1 MVSVQAYNR
10 IVLAVVA
17 LGAISAVSGII
28 LLIVG
33 LSMPGTITLV
43 GGIMMGFIAM
53 MEWRCRDKPSSVILV
68 TPPPLKEVVIVA
80 A

>member
-1 MVSVQAYNR
+1 MVSVHAYNR

-17 LGAISAVSGII
+17 LGAIASVSGII
-28 LLIVG
+28 LLILG
-33 LSMPGTITLV
+33 LSMPGTITLI

-53 MEWRCRDKPSSVILV
+53 MEWRCRDKPNSMILV
-68 TPPPLKEVVIVA
+68 TPPSLKEVVIVA